1 MAPRLFHALAVDYD
15 GTIAHDGHVSEETVS
30 ALRAV
35 KESGRKLIMVT
46 GRERRDLQLIFPHLD
61 LFDWLVVENGAV
73 LVKPETDE
81 REIIG
86 KPPPSDFIRLLEERG
101 VPINLGKVI
110 LASHEPHEQVIL
122 EAIKELGL
130 DLQVIFNKGSVMV
143 LPAGVNKA
151 TGLMKAL
158 ERMGLSPINVAGIG
172 DAENDHAFLNICGCS
187 AAVSNALPKLKERVD
202 IVLQGER
209 GDGVQELIGAL
220 LADDLRGWEDR
231 LQRHSVRIGKTEE
244 GERVEVPPFGGNILI
259 AGSSG
264 GGKSTLTTG
273 LMERFEDAGMQ
284 FCIIDP
290 EGDHSGF
297 EEAMMMGSGK
307 RPPSADEVVHFFD
320 NVERSAVVDL
330 LGLPLQERPSFFL
343 NLLPRLLQKREETGR
358 PHWIIVDEAHHML
371 PGPWDFNSQPF
382 PRDIERMMYITLLPS
397 NLPDTILKTVDIL
410 IVVGNELERNI
421 IDFCKV
427 IGEEPPVMEPI
438 TLERGTALVWMRH
451 QPGAPVK
458 VKLPDNRSVHRRH
471 SRKYAE
477 GELSPERSFYFR
489 GPEQKL
495 NIRAQNVFLFL
506 QIAEGVDEDTLMYHL
521 KRGDYSTWFTEHA
534 KDADVGR
541 KVKALEQDQDMTP
554 AKCIEGLRSIIEE
567 NYTLPSGYAWPTD
580 RTA

>member
-1 MAPRLFHALAVDYD
+1 MAPRFFHALAVDYD
-15 GTIAHDGHVSEETVS
+15 GTIAHDGRVSQATVD

-35 KESGRKLIMVT
+35 KDSGRKLILVT
-46 GRERRDLQLIFPHLD
+46 GRERRDLQVIFPHLD
-61 LFDWLVVENGAV
+61 LFDWMVVENGAV

-81 REIIG
+81 RDIIG
-86 KPPPSDFIRLLEERG
+86 KPPPGDFIRALEEKG

-110 LASHEPHEQVIL
+110 LASWEPHEQVIL
-122 EAIKELGL
+122 ETIKELGL

-158 ERMGLSPINVAGIG
+158 EKLGLSPLNVAGIG

-202 IVLQGER
+202 IVLQNDHGE
-209 GDGVQELIGAL
+209 GTQELIAAL
-220 LADDLRGWEDR
+220 LADDLRTWTDR
-231 LQRHSVRIGKTEE
+231 LGRHEVRIGKTDA
-244 GERVEVPPFGGNILI
+244 GERVSIPPFGANVLV
-259 AGSSG
+259 AGTSG

-273 LMERFEDAGMQ
+273 LMERFVDAGLQ

-297 EEAMMMGSGK
+297 EEAMMLGSGK
-307 RPPSADEVVHFFD
+307 RPPSTDEVLHFFD

-330 LGLPLQERPSFFL
+330 LGQPLQERPSFFL
-343 NLLPRLLQKREETGR
+343 SLLPKLMQKREETGR

-382 PRDIERMMYITLLPS
+382 PKDIERMMYITLLPS
-397 NLPDTILKTVDIL
+397 NLPDTILKTVDI
-410 IVVGNELERNI
+410 VMAVGNEPEHI
-421 IDFCKV
+421 IQDFCKV
-427 IGEEPPVMEPI
+427 IGEEPPVFDPI
-438 TLERGTALVWMRH
+438 VLERGTALVWMRH
-451 QPGAPVK
+451 QSGPPVK
-458 VKLPDNRSVHRRH
+458 VKLPDNRSAHRRH

-489 GPEQKL
+489 GPENKL
-495 NIRAQNVFLFL
+495 HIRAQNVFLFL
-506 QIAEGVDEDTLMYHL
+506 QIAEGVDEDTVMHHL
-521 KRGDYSTWFTEHA
+521 KRGDYSVWFTEHA
-534 KDADVGR
+534 KDAEVGR
-541 KVKALEQDQDMTP
+541 EVRALEQQEEMT
-554 AKCIEGLRSIIEE
+554 KDKFIDGLRSIIEE
-567 NYTLPSGYAWPTD
+567 HYTLPSGYAWPTD